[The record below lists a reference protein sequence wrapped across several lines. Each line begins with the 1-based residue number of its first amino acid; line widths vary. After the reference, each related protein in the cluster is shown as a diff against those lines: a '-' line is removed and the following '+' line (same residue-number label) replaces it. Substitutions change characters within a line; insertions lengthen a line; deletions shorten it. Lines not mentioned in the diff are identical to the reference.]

1 MPLAAQGWF
10 VDRLVV
16 FVRKN
21 HSCICVHAVV
31 SHEAKWTSHKL

>member
-1 MPLAAQGWF
+1 VPSGARGWF

-16 FVRKN
+16 VERKN

-31 SHEAKWTSHKL
+31 SHEAK